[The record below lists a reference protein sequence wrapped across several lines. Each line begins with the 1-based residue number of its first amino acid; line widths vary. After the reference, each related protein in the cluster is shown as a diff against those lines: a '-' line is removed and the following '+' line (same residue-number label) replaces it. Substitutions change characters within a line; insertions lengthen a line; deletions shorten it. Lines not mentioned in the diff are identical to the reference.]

1 MREKKCRRYFKFYAI
16 NEDMIEILLSYSKH
30 LKYNK
35 DSLIF
40 SAGSRP
46 TEFYYI
52 IRGKISLKTTN
63 QDYIR
68 KEINKNQIKVEA

>member
-1 MREKKCRRYFKFYAI
+1 
-16 NEDMIEILLSYSKH
+16 MIEILLSYSKH

-52 IRGKISLKTTN
+52 IRGKISLKTTFN
-63 QDYIR
+63 ATHTPEKDGDAYIITNKKAAEYTFKLLKQDR
-68 KEINKNQIKVEA
+68 E